1 MALALTE
8 EHTDLCAAASDFAS
22 RFADTLATREQ
33 LPAYGA
39 GEPAPYWDELVKNGL
54 HSLHISEEHG
64 GQGGTVADTAIVVE
78 EFARRLVPG
87 PYVSTV
93 LASAAVAAA
102 GDCKAATRGLAEFA
116 EGARGALVLPA
127 GTVSAAAADGG
138 WELRGT
144 APVLSLL
151 SADFLVIGFAAGGDT
166 RFALV
171 DVRSAG
177 VSRTAVPCTD
187 LTRDAGTLELTGL
200 LVGSEEILEGLSVV
214 HVETLQAGLLA
225 AEASGIMRWA
235 VEASTAYA
243 KMREQFGAPIGS
255 FQAIKHKCANL
266 LIAAELAAAAAWSAL
281 VSLDQDEDQQKLAA
295 GAAISAAIVPSVEA
309 VTEAVTIFG
318 GIGFTWEHD
327 AHLFWRRAMTL
338 GAQVGSLSER
348 LVATGKTALQ
358 LDRRIDI
365 ELPDEDPAFRA
376 RIGQLLDRAQTLT
389 NEHDGGRWY
398 SRGSQRTFLAE
409 EGLAAPHWPAPYGLG
424 ATPAQQ
430 VVISQEYARRGLT
443 PPSSVIGEWA
453 MPTILAY
460 GSDAV
465 KEQFA
470 LPTLRGE
477 LIWCQLFSEPGAGS
491 DLAGLATRAVK
502 VEGGWELKGQKVWT
516 SGAHEADWG
525 ICLAR
530 TDKDVPKHKGLS
542 YFLIDMR
549 SAGVEVRPLKQSTG
563 DAEFNEVFLDSVFV
577 PDAYLL
583 GEPGQGWRI
592 TATTL
597 QNERTQISS
606 GVSVGT
612 EEALRTMISQGRYSG
627 SEDAAFTSLGR
638 IAAVSS
644 AIGALNLRETL
655 RQVNGMQ
662 PGAGS
667 SLAKVAHA
675 RLTREAASHVLA
687 LAGPGALFASAPG
700 DAVTGQLAVPQ
711 VLIGGG
717 TVEIQLNVIAERI
730 LGLPRS

>member
-8 EHTDLCAAASDFAS
+8 EHADLCAVAADFAS
-22 RFADTLATREQ
+22 RFADIRATREI

-39 GEPAPYWDELVKNGL
+39 GERPSFWDELVANGL
-54 HSLHISEEHG
+54 HALHIGEEHG
-64 GQGGTVADTAIVVE
+64 GQGGTVADTVIVVE

-87 PYVSTV
+87 SFASTV
-93 LASAAVAAA
+93 FASAAVAAA
-102 GDCKAATRGLAEFA
+102 DNCKASTRGLAAFA
-116 EGARGALVLPA
+116 EGAQGAVVLAEGISGTA
-127 GTVSAAAADGG
+127 GAGG
-138 WELRGT
+138 WVLQGSAR
-144 APVLSLL
+144 VLSLL
-151 SADFLVIGFAAGGDT
+151 SADLLVIGFSAEGIV

-171 DVRSAG
+171 DAG
-177 VSRTAVPCTD
+177 APGITSTAEACTD
-187 LTRDAGTLELTGL
+187 LTRDAGTLDLSGVV
-200 LVGSEEILEGLSVV
+200 VGQEAILEGLNAARVD
-214 HVETLQAGLLA
+214 TLKSCLLA
-225 AEASGIMRWA
+225 AEAAGITRWA
-235 VEASTAYA
+235 VEASTEYA
-243 KMREQFGAPIGS
+243 KLREQFGAPIGS

-266 LIAAELAAAAAWSAL
+266 LITAELAAAAAWSAV

-295 GAAISAAIVPSVEA
+295 GAALQAAVSPSVDA

-327 AHLFWRRAMTL
+327 AHLYWRRAMTL
-338 GAQVGSLSER
+338 AAQVPSRGDR
-348 LVATGKTALQ
+348 GVALGRTALG

-376 RIGQLLDRAQTLT
+376 RIGQLLDHARTLT

-424 ATPAQQ
+424 ATAAQQ
-430 VVISQEYARRGLT
+430 VVISQEYARRGMT
-443 PPSSVIGEWA
+443 QPSSVIGEWA

-460 GSDAV
+460 GSDEI

-502 VEGGWELKGQKVWT
+502 VDGGWELRGQKVWT

-530 TDKDVPKHKGLS
+530 TDAEVPKHKGLS

-549 SAGVEVRPLKQSTG
+549 SPGVDVRPLKQSTG

-592 TATTL
+592 TAMTL

-612 EEALRTMISQGRYSG
+612 EEALRTLISQGSYFG
-627 SEDAAFTSLGR
+627 SEEEAFTSLGR

-655 RQVNGMQ
+655 RQVNGMA

-675 RLTREAASHVLA
+675 RLTREAASSVLA
-687 LAGPGALFASAPG
+687 LAGPGALFAQAPG
-700 DAVTGQLAVPQ
+700 DAVTAQLAVPQ

-730 LGLPRS
+730 LGLPRG